1 MKYLFDA
8 WPEFTAAF
16 KSSPHVL
23 LLADYDGTLTEIVG
37 RPQDAALSGSVRQKL
52 QTLSGKKN
60 VSVGV
65 ITGRMMAELKSFVSL
80 EGIYYAGNHGMEIE
94 GPGLEYINPQAK
106 SAKPVI
112 ARMTKELIAAM
123 SDIEGVIIQ
132 AKGFSVSV
140 HYRLVKP
147 QDESAVAEI
156 VRKIT
161 APHVTN
167 GEIKVYPMKKVWEIR
182 PPIDWDKGKAALLIG
197 EKIKK
202 ELKLKRLMTVY
213 LGDDTTDED
222 AFRVVRQPDGWSIF
236 VCGEKTESSA
246 EYYLNS
252 VSEVEEF
259 LGRAGRAEI
268 KCIISRMP
276 PI

>member
-1 MKYLFDA
+1 MKYLFDV

-16 KSSPHVL
+16 KSAPHFL

-37 RPQDAALSGSVRQKL
+37 RPQDAALKDSVRQKL
-52 QTLSGKKN
+52 QVLSNKKN

-80 EGIYYAGNHGMEIE
+80 EGIFYAGNHGMEIE
-94 GPGLEYINPQAK
+94 GPGLEYVNPQAK
-106 SAKPVI
+106 IARPVV
-112 ARMTKELIAAM
+112 ARMTKELIAAL
-123 SDIEGVIIQ
+123 SNIDGVIIQ

-140 HYRLVKP
+140 HFRLVKP
-147 QDESAVAEI
+147 ADEPVIAEE

-161 APHVTN
+161 APHVKS

-202 ELKLKRLMTVY
+202 ELKLKRLLTVY

-222 AFRVVRQPDGWSIF
+222 AFRVVRRPDGWSIF
-236 VCGEKTESSA
+236 VCGEKTESNA
-246 EYYLNS
+246 EYFLNS

-259 LGRAGRAEI
+259 LGRLVGLE
-268 KCIISRMP
+268 
-276 PI
+276 

>member
-1 MKYLFDA
+1 MKYLFNVC
-8 WPEFTAAF
+8 PEFTSSF
-16 KSSPHVL
+16 KSAPHVL
-23 LLADYDGTLTEIVG
+23 LLADYDGTLAEIVG

-65 ITGRMMAELKSFVSL
+65 ITGRMLAELKSFVSL

-94 GPGLEYINPQAK
+94 GPGLEYINPQAN
-106 SAKPVI
+106 SARPVI
-112 ARMTKELIAAM
+112 ALMTKELIAAT
-123 SDIEGVIIQ
+123 SNIDGVIVQ

-140 HYRLVKP
+140 HYRLVKS
-147 QDESAVAEI
+147 QDESAVAET

-161 APHVTN
+161 APHVKS
-167 GEIKVYPMKKVWEIR
+167 GEIYVYPMKKVWEIR
-182 PPIDWDKGKAALLIG
+182 PPIDWNKGKAALLIG

-202 ELKLKRLMTVY
+202 ELKLKRLLTSY

-222 AFRVVRQPDGWSIF
+222 AFHVVRRPDGWSIF

-252 VSEVEEF
+252 VSEVGEF
-259 LGRAGRAEI
+259 LGRLVGL
-268 KCIISRMP
+268 K
-276 PI
+276 